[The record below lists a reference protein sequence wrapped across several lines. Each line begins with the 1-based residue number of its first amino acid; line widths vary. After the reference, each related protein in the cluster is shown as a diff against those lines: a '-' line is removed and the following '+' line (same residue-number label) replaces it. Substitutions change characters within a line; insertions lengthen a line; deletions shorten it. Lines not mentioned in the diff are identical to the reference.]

1 MKLRAIRLENVRRF
15 VDPVEIDGIGDGLNV
30 LSIPNEH
37 GKSTVFDALHAV
49 FFKDRKSWDK
59 EIRSLV
65 PHAGGDPAVAVEVE
79 LADGKHRI
87 EKRWNSRRGG
97 NARVI
102 TSGRLG
108 KQADD
113 AEAWI
118 AETLKSPK
126 DGGPAGLLWVRQGA
140 TGLDSGDTARL
151 ARRDLLTSVVGEVE
165 AMTGGRRMD
174 AARDRCRQELERYLT
189 RTGRAKSD
197 SPLKRGEDDV
207 AALQEKRVELT
218 AKSKRSRDELDRRRD
233 LRRELARLENPQE
246 EANRKARLDEAEAGH
261 AEASRHAEALERATD
276 RERAKRAE
284 AECAGD
290 RLASLERDLSE
301 STEAAEAYRIAREQ
315 EEQATRRRDLT
326 DAEVSDAA
334 KAREAASNHADFTA
348 DMLRRALRVQNAM
361 AAAER
366 RRELTGRLKRAEELR
381 RQVEQAT
388 ADAKVELSDRELENL
403 EELDENVRILR
414 KTRDLEA
421 AAVTMAYA
429 SGRSD
434 GVSLRG
440 DPLRDGERTSIPD
453 GAQLEVDGLGQLTI
467 HPGRRADGE
476 TLATAE
482 AELAKALA
490 VAVAGADG
498 IDEAR
503 ESARRGRD
511 AATRHRDAEAEL
523 RHIAPEGIEALREQ
537 IAALP
542 EPVDGD
548 GDLPTTDEAQ
558 EADEA
563 AGRMLASARE
573 TYEAA
578 RAAHGDAERMTA
590 GAFVAVE
597 GAKAR
602 VDRAT
607 ATLSGIDDPETEK
620 TNRGETLSRLRAQLA
635 ETIRRREEIAAVA
648 PDLEAATTTLKR
660 ARSIVARAEEDRQRI
675 RLELGKLDTSID
687 IQAGEAVDEE
697 LADVKMRLET
707 AERVLDGLR
716 FEVAVLKHL
725 GAALETARAS
735 ARDRYVE
742 PVLRELGPLLQLF
755 WPEAELRF
763 DAEKVLPTAL
773 VRAGTEEGFDI
784 LSGGTQ
790 EQIALLVRLAFA
802 RMLAKA
808 GAAAPVI
815 LDDAI
820 VYTDDDRI
828 ERMFD
833 ALTRQAHDLQIIVFS
848 CRQKAFRDLGGFGLE
863 IVPAGP
869 ALSMNE

>member
-15 VDPVEIDGIGDGLNV
+15 VDPVEIVGIGDGLNV

-37 GKSTVFDALHAV
+37 GKSTIFDALHAV
-49 FFKDRKSWDK
+49 FFRDRKSWHR
-59 EIRSLV
+59 EIKSLM
-65 PHAGGDPAVAVEVE
+65 PHAGGDPSVAVEVE
-79 LADGKHRI
+79 LADGKYRI

-97 NARVI
+97 DARVI
-102 TSGRLG
+102 KSDRLV

-140 TGLDSGDTARL
+140 TGLDSGDAARL

-165 AMTGGRRMD
+165 AMTGGRHMD
-174 AARDRCRQELERYLT
+174 AARDRCQQELERYLT

-197 SPLKRGEDDV
+197 GPLKRGEDDV
-207 AALQEKRVELT
+207 AALRTECEELT
-218 AKSKRSRDELDRRRD
+218 AKSKRLRDELDRRRN
-233 LRRELARLENPQE
+233 LKGELARLEDPQE

-261 AEASRHAEALERATD
+261 AEASHHAEALERATD
-276 RERAKRAE
+276 RERAERAK
-284 AECAGD
+284 AEHAED
-290 RLASLERDLSE
+290 RLASLKKDLSE
-301 STEAAEAYRIAREQ
+301 SAKAAEAYRIAREQ
-315 EEQATRRRDLT
+315 EEQATGRRDLT
-326 DAEVSDAA
+326 DAKMSDAA
-334 KAREAASNHADFTA
+334 KDREAASNRADSTA
-348 DMLRRALRVQNAM
+348 DMLRRVLRVQNAT

-366 RRELTGRLKRAEELR
+366 RRELTGRLKRAEDLR

-388 ADAKVELSDRELENL
+388 ADAKVELSDREMANL
-403 EELDENVRILR
+403 EKLDETVRVLR
-414 KTRDLEA
+414 RTRDLEA
-421 AAVTMAYA
+421 AAVTMAYT

-440 DPLRDGERTSIPD
+440 EPLRDGERTSIPD
-453 GAQLEVDGLGQLTI
+453 GARLEVDGLGQLTI

-476 TLATAE
+476 TLAAAE
-482 AELAKALA
+482 AELAQALA
-490 VAVAGADG
+490 DAVAGAEG
-498 IDEAR
+498 IDDAR

-511 AATRHRDAEAEL
+511 AAARRRDAKAVL
-523 RHIAPEGIEALREQ
+523 LGIAPEGIEALRER

-548 GDLPTTDEAQ
+548 GDLPTTDEAR

-563 AGRMLASARE
+563 ARRMLAGVHE

-578 RAAHGDAERMTA
+578 RAAHENAERMIA
-590 GAFVAVE
+590 RASAAV
-597 GAKAR
+597 GDAKAR

-620 TNRGETLSRLRAQLA
+620 TNRGETLFRLRAQLA
-635 ETIRRREEIAAVA
+635 KAIRGREGIAAAA
-648 PDLEAATTTLKR
+648 PDLEAATTALER
-660 ARSIVARAEEDRQRI
+660 ARSIVTRTEEQRQRI

-697 LADVKMRLET
+697 LADVKTCLET
-707 AERVLDGLR
+707 AEGTLVGLR
-716 FEVAVLKHL
+716 FEVAVLENL

-742 PVLRELGPLLQLF
+742 PVLMELGPLLRLF

-808 GAAAPVI
+808 GASAPVI

-848 CRQKAFRDLGGFGLE
+848 CRQKAFRDLGGLGLE
-863 IVPAGP
+863 IVPAP
-869 ALSMNE
+869 

>member
-1 MKLRAIRLENVRRF
+1 MKLRAIRLDNVRRF

-49 FFKDRKSWDK
+49 FFRDRKSWHR

-65 PHAGGDPAVAVEVE
+65 PHAGGDPSVAVEVE
-79 LADGKHRI
+79 LADGKYRI
-87 EKRWNSRRGG
+87 EKRWSRRGG
-97 NARVI
+97 DARVI
-102 TSGRLG
+102 KSSRLV

-140 TGLDSGDTARL
+140 TGLDSGDAARL

-197 SPLKRGEDDV
+197 GPLKRGEDDV
-207 AALQEKRVELT
+207 AAFQEKCVELA
-218 AKSKRSRDELDRRRD
+218 AKSKRLRDELDRRRD
-233 LRRELARLENPQE
+233 LRRELARLEDPEE
-246 EANRKARLDEAEAGH
+246 EANRKARLDEVEAGH
-261 AEASRHAEALERATD
+261 AEASRHAEELGRATD
-276 RERAKRAE
+276 RERAERAKVE
-284 AECAGD
+284 HAGD
-290 RLASLERDLSE
+290 RLASLKKDLSE
-301 STEAAEAYRIAREQ
+301 SAEAAEAYRIAREQ
-315 EEQATRRRDLT
+315 EEQATGQRDLT
-326 DAEVSDAA
+326 GAEMSDAA
-334 KAREAASNHADFTA
+334 KAREAASNRADSTA
-348 DMLRRALRVQNAM
+348 DMLRRVLRVQDAM

-366 RRELTGRLKRAEELR
+366 RRELTGQLKRAEDLR
-381 RQVEQAT
+381 RQIEQAT
-388 ADAKVELSDRELENL
+388 ADAKVELSDRELAKL
-403 EELDENVRILR
+403 ERLDETVRVLR
-414 KTRDLEA
+414 RTRDLEA
-421 AAVTMAYA
+421 AAVTMAYT

-440 DPLRDGERTSIPD
+440 EPLRDGERTSIPD

-482 AELAKALA
+482 AELAQALA
-490 VAVAGADG
+490 DAVAGAAS
-498 IDEAR
+498 IDDAR

-511 AATRHRDAEAEL
+511 AAARRRDAEAVL
-523 RHIAPEGIEALREQ
+523 LGIAPEGIEALRER

-548 GDLPTTDEAQ
+548 GDLPTTDEAR

-563 AGRMLASARE
+563 ARRMLASVHE
-573 TYEAA
+573 TYETA

-590 GAFVAVE
+590 MASAAVE

-620 TNRGETLSRLRAQLA
+620 TNRGEALSRLQAQLA

-648 PDLEAATTTLKR
+648 PDLEAAATALER
-660 ARSIVARAEEDRQRI
+660 AHSIVARTKDDRQRI
-675 RLELGKLDTSID
+675 RLELRGLDTSID

-697 LADVKMRLET
+697 LADVETCLET
-707 AERVLDGLR
+707 AERTLHGLR
-716 FEVAVLKHL
+716 FEVEVLKKL

-742 PVLRELGPLLQLF
+742 PVLRELKPLLRCF

-808 GAAAPVI
+808 GASAPVI

-828 ERMFD
+828 EQMFN

-848 CRQKAFRDLGGFGLE
+848 CRQKAFRDLGGLGLE